1 MVERKSWSAWFW
13 VLSSACLQISVVLIQ
28 YTNNDYGRKDGGFD
42 AIDVNGGGSRDDLT
56 VNIVAVIIMVNMVT
70 MLMMMMMMVMM
81 MSWSA

>member
-28 YTNNDYGRKDGGFD
+28 YSNDYGRKDGGFD

-56 VNIVAVIIMVNMVT
+56 VNIVAEIIMVNMVT
-70 MLMMMMMMVMM
+70 MLMMMMM
-81 MSWSA
+81 SWSA